1 MGQGCSRADF
11 EDGELNMKDLYGL
24 RSEDIDMLKQA
35 GYGDDIFYVGNYGI
49 SDVTGE
55 QLFFI
60 SFYTSEQKN
69 KAYKYLYESK

>member
-1 MGQGCSRADF
+1 
-11 EDGELNMKDLYGL
+11 MKDLYGL
-24 RSEDIDMLKQA
+24 RSEDIDMLKRA

-49 SDVTGE
+49 SDITGE

-69 KAYKYLYESK
+69 KAYKYLYENE

>member
-1 MGQGCSRADF
+1 
-11 EDGELNMKDLYGL
+11 MKDLYGL

-35 GYGDDIFYVGNYGI
+35 GYSDDIFYVGNYGI

>member
-1 MGQGCSRADF
+1 
-11 EDGELNMKDLYGL
+11 MKDLYGL

-55 QLFFI
+55 QLFLFRSI
-60 SFYTSEQKN
+60 LPSKRIKPINIFMKVN
-69 KAYKYLYESK
+69 KG

>member
-1 MGQGCSRADF
+1 
-11 EDGELNMKDLYGL
+11 
-24 RSEDIDMLKQA
+24 MLKQA

-69 KAYKYLYESK
+69 KAYKYLYESE

>member
-1 MGQGCSRADF
+1 
-11 EDGELNMKDLYGL
+11 MKDLYGL

-35 GYGDDIFYVGNYGI
+35 GYGDDIFHVGNYGI

-55 QLFFI
+55 QLFFV

>member
-1 MGQGCSRADF
+1 
-11 EDGELNMKDLYGL
+11 MKDLYGL

-55 QLFFI
+55 QLFF
-60 SFYTSEQKN
+60 
-69 KAYKYLYESK
+69 LYFRAKE